1 MRGSDIA
8 GEVVEHSGESAFV
21 HKFITGKGSPFTL
34 LLLHGTGGNETDMI
48 PIGRILAPSASL
60 LSLRGPVNE
69 NGMARFFRPAS
80 AGVFDVED
88 IIMRTH
94 LLAAFLK
101 VASNTYGLDAAKVIP
116 VGYSNGANIAASM
129 LLIRPGHIPAAVLFR
144 PQVTFEPE
152 NVCDLSGTH
161 VYISAGNLD
170 PLVSE
175 ENSHELASLFRTAGA
190 HVTLAI
196 ENATHGLTQREIES
210 ARKWLIERG
219 VE

>member
-1 MRGSDIA
+1 MLGNDRAADVI
-8 GEVVEHSGESAFV
+8 EHSGASAFV

-34 LLLHGTGGNETDMI
+34 LLLHGTGGDETDMI
-48 PIGRILAPSASL
+48 PIGRILAPAASL

-88 IIMRTH
+88 IVVRTH
-94 LLAAFLK
+94 RLAAFLK
-101 VASNTYGLDAAKVIP
+101 VASNDYGLDAGKLIP

-144 PQVTFEPE
+144 PQVVFEPE
-152 NVCDLSGTH
+152 NVCDLSSTH
-161 VYISAGNLD
+161 IYISAGNLD

-175 ENSHELASLFRTAGA
+175 ENSQELASLFRMAGA

-196 ENATHGLTQREIES
+196 ENATHGLTQRELES
-210 ARKWLIERG
+210 ARKWLVEKG